1 MARSE
6 IDRTKVTV
14 AMMAS
19 VMLKMDIKSGL
30 AKKKARI
37 DKSYM
42 KEAGSWINLPTDEWE
57 DWMIKALNEEIGLFA

>member
-1 MARSE
+1 ME
-6 IDRTKVTV
+6 LDRTKVTV

-30 AKKKARI
+30 AHKKARI

-42 KEAGSWINLPTDEWE
+42 KEAGSWMKLPTDEWE
-57 DWMIKALNEEIGLFA
+57 DWMVNGIKEEIGLFA